1 MIENPQ
7 AIWHLD
13 NSYAHLSDCFY
24 TKTAP
29 TPVTKPKLKRLN
41 HELAKRLGL
50 DVGSLAHPDGIE
62 ILAGNRLPHNSIPI
76 AQAYAGHQYKTFRD
90 LGDGRAILLGEQL
103 TPDGKRF
110 DIHLKGAGMTPYSKK
125 VYKNGDGRAALGP
138 MLREYIL
145 SAAMEALGIP
155 TSHSLAVVATGET
168 MIRKGEELPGA
179 ILVRVASSHIR
190 FGTLQYAAKWC
201 GEAKLREIVD
211 YTIARHFPEV
221 AAAERPYLAFF
232 EKVIERQASLIAN
245 WQLIGFI
252 HGVQNTDNVMISGET
267 LDYGPCAFMDTYKPL
282 TWFSSIDRHG
292 RYAYVNQPSIGRWN
306 IERLKESLMPLF
318 AEDEATQERLAD
330 EAVATFDVQYE
341 QYWLQGMRKK
351 LGMYNEEAEDREL
364 IDALL
369 MMMERQE
376 ADYTN
381 TFLDLTFG
389 EQVSGLS
396 KDKHFESW
404 YTCWQQRLSR
414 QQASTSDIKQLMKAS
429 NPAVVPRNHQVEQS
443 LEAAVAYDDYT
454 VMEELMDVWKEPFAH
469 TDKQRAYR
477 HVPKQDTPYITY
489 CGT

>member
-1 MIENPQ
+1 
-7 AIWHLD
+7 
-13 NSYAHLSDCFY
+13 
-24 TKTAP
+24 
-29 TPVTKPKLKRLN
+29 
-41 HELAKRLGL
+41 
-50 DVGSLAHPDGIE
+50 
-62 ILAGNRLPHNSIPI
+62 
-76 AQAYAGHQYKTFRD
+76 QAYAGHQYKTFRD

-232 EKVIERQASLIAN
+232 EKVIERQAALISS
-245 WQLIGFI
+245 WQLVGFV

-267 LDYGPCAFMDTYKPL
+267 LDYGPCAFIDTYQPL

-318 AEDEATQERLAD
+318 ADAPVIQEQLAD
-330 EAVATFDVQYE
+330 EAVAKFDKQYE

-351 LGMYNEEAEDREL
+351 LGIQNEEAEDRVL
-364 IDALL
+364 IDELL
-369 MMMERQE
+369 AMMERQE
-376 ADYTN
+376 VDYTN
-381 TFLDLTFG
+381 TFLELTFQG
-389 EQVSGLS
+389 QAPSLIP
-396 KDKHFESW
+396 DKHFQNW
-404 YTCWQQRLSR
+404 YNCWQERLSR
-414 QQASTSDIKQLMKAS
+414 QQASASEIRQLMKAS
-429 NPAVVPRNHQVEQS
+429 NPAIVPRNHQVEKA
-443 LEAAVAYDDYT
+443 LDAAVIHDDYT
-454 VMEELMDVWKEPFAH
+454 VMEELIDVLQEPFAH
-469 TDKQRAYR
+469 TDKQKIYR
-477 HVPKQDTPYITY
+477 DVPTRDTPYITY